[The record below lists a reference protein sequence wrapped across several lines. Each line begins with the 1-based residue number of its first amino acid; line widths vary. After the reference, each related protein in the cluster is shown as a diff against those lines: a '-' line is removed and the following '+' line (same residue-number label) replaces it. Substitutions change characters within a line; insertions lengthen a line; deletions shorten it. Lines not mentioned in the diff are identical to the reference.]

1 MSKGGGVPLGVPS
14 DPKCPHNRVR
24 SQTDATPR
32 THALT
37 WSVTSRLEST
47 FAPRC
52 VQVGGRGPAEGAGGG
67 SIGAFGFMFMFMFM
81 FMLSHVIPYAKHPL
95 EIPPFNRCSASTTS
109 TVFSPLFS
117 LTPTRAIDRD
127 PHVFFSGIGDVRPDP
142 ETVLKDLS
150 ESLTHFFQF

>member
-1 MSKGGGVPLGVPS
+1 MFRIGDNMSMSMSMSMNMNMNMNMSMNISWLGCPSLRPMSKGGGVPLGVPS

-37 WSVTSRLEST
+37 WSVTSRLESL

-67 SIGAFGFMFMFMFM
+67 SIGAFGSLLRCPTGPSRVFRSYRAGRLRAEEGR
-81 FMLSHVIPYAKHPL
+81 LSPQPQ
-95 EIPPFNRCSASTTS
+95 
-109 TVFSPLFS
+109 
-117 LTPTRAIDRD
+117 
-127 PHVFFSGIGDVRPDP
+127 PD
-142 ETVLKDLS
+142 
-150 ESLTHFFQF
+150 